1 MPKFM
6 GFHHIALTV
15 IDADKSEEFY
25 TKAFK
30 FLRVLEIPDQE
41 GRGLKRIFAHPSGM
55 ILGFSIHAS
64 NDGASFSE
72 FRTGLDHFAFTVESR
87 DALDEWAE
95 HLDGVGIEHSEIR
108 DTGVGYLMTV
118 RDPDNIQVELWA
130 NPT

>member
-1 MPKFM
+1 MPRIT

-15 IDADKSEEFY
+15 LDADKSEEFY

-30 FLRVLEIPDQE
+30 FVRVLELPDQE
-41 GRGLKRIFAHPSGM
+41 GRGFKRVFGHPSGM
-55 ILGFSIHAS
+55 ILAFSVHAT

-72 FRTGLDHFAFTVESR
+72 FRTGLDHFAFTVELRS
-87 DALDEWAE
+87 ALDEWAE

-130 NPT
+130 NPS